1 MRYEIREY
9 RGYFA
14 IAIDGRELLR
24 LETRAA
30 AEKLL
35 ADFLDEDRPNIIKFR
50 R

>member
-1 MRYEIREY
+1 MRYEIREH

-14 IAIDGRELLR
+14 IALDGREVIKFS
-24 LETRAA
+24 TRAD

-35 ADFLDEDRPNIIKFR
+35 ADYLDEDRPNIIKLR